1 MIHRIR
7 GYVLPSVGLLAF
19 ALLGLGF
26 YSPGFWYGLM
36 VVGPLLALGIYDY
49 FQPKHSVL
57 RNYPIL
63 GHLRFALEDI
73 GPELHQYFVE
83 SNTDGRPFS
92 REQRSLVYERAEDVS
107 DAKPFGTELDL
118 YEAGYRWINHS
129 ISPSAVIEDPGK
141 NMRVEVGTELC
152 EKPYSTS
159 VLNISAMSFGAL
171 SPTAILAL
179 NTGAKMG
186 GFAHNTGE
194 GGLSRYHR
202 EPGGDLIFQF
212 GTGYFGCR
220 TEDGRF
226 DAAQFEET
234 ARLDQVKMIELK
246 LSQGAKPGHGGILP
260 GAKVSKEIAEARGVP
275 AGKDC
280 VSPRAHTAFHTPIEL
295 LEFVAQLRSSSGGKP
310 VGFKLC
316 VGDPVELLSVCKAM
330 LETGLLP
337 DFITIDGAEGG
348 TGAAPVEFSDHLGL
362 PLQEGLLLAN
372 DALVGC
378 GLRDRIGLAAS
389 GKRLSAFDIA
399 SAMAMGADWCNA
411 ARPFMFAIGCIQA
424 QTCHTNECPVGVC
437 TQDPKL
443 YRALVVEEKA
453 KRAYCFHRHTLESL
467 AELTSAAGLQHPCE
481 LEPHHIWE
489 RLGPAEARTLEEMHE
504 GLEPGQLLDGKAS
517 GRLQTYWSRASAL
530 SFGHAPAG
538 LSAARTKALAGP

>member
-7 GYVLPSVGLLAF
+7 GYVLPSFGLLAF

-26 YSPGFWYGLM
+26 YSTGFWWGLIA
-36 VVGPLLALGIYDY
+36 VAPLLGLGIYDY

-63 GHLRFALEDI
+63 GHLRFALEDM

-92 REQRSLVYERAEDVS
+92 REQRSLVYERAEDIT

-129 ISPSAVIEDPGK
+129 ISPSPVIEDPSK
-141 NMRVEVGTELC
+141 NMRVKVGTEVC
-152 EKPYSTS
+152 DKPYSVS
-159 VLNISAMSFGAL
+159 LLNISAMSFGAL

-179 NTGAKMG
+179 NAGAKMG

-280 VSPRAHTAFHTPIEL
+280 ISPRAHTAFHTPIEL
-295 LEFVAQLRSSSGGKP
+295 LEFVAHLRSWSGGKP

-316 VGDPVELLSVCKAM
+316 IGDPVELLSVCKAM
-330 LETGLLP
+330 LETGLSP

-348 TGAAPVEFSDHLGL
+348 TGAAPVEFSDHLGV

-453 KRAYCFHRHTLESL
+453 KRAYCFHRRTLESL
-467 AELTSAAGLQHPCE
+467 AELTSAAGLEHPCE
-481 LEPHHIWE
+481 LQPQHIWE
-489 RLGPAEARTLEEMHE
+489 RLGPTEARTLEEIHE
-504 GLEPGQLLDGKAS
+504 RLEPGQLLDGKAS
-517 GRLQTYWSRASAL
+517 GRLQTYWSRASAQ
-530 SFGHAPAG
+530 SFGNAPAG
-538 LSAARTKALAGP
+538 LSVARTNALAAP